1 MILTSFATRAAY
13 YEATSRKE
21 EEELT
26 RPNVSDGQDQPEALG
41 QFLPIQQ
48 VGQGKSILIYG
59 PTLSSS
65 SRNEQNLASAA
76 GYSVTVVDEA
86 AWSAMTTDQ
95 FAQYDAIVFPDPT
108 CSGSTQALAA
118 AEANNAVWSAAIT
131 GPIYLQGT
139 DPVYHGNSAA
149 QQLIISG
156 INFAA
161 SGSGTGLYVSLS
173 CYYYAAS
180 PDTPVPLLSAL
191 GNFQVVGQGNCPNQ
205 VTILEPTHPA
215 MSGLTN
221 EGLSNWFCSA
231 HQFFTSYPPSFIP
244 LAQAMRDPETALPF
258 IIATR
263 TASCLEFSQL
273 LCAQFTVTFNVTAES
288 QVTSVRCLGPCLS

>member
-1 MILTSFATRAAY
+1 MQRFKPMPPETGVSASLPIQIPFMLLTSFTEEAAY
-13 YEATSRKE
+13 YEAASRKE
-21 EEELT
+21 EEEMT
-26 RPNVSDGQDQPEALG
+26 RPNVSDGQDQAEVLG
-41 QFLPIQQ
+41 HPLPIQG

-59 PTLSSS
+59 PALSTS

-108 CSGSTQALAA
+108 CSGNTQALAA

-161 SGSGTGLYVSLS
+161 SGSGTGLYVSL
-173 CYYYAAS
+173 AATI
-180 PDTPVPLLSAL
+180 TP
-191 GNFQVVGQGNCPNQ
+191 
-205 VTILEPTHPA
+205 H
-215 MSGLTN
+215 
-221 EGLSNWFCSA
+221 
-231 HQFFTSYPPSFIP
+231 
-244 LAQAMRDPETALPF
+244 RR
-258 IIATR
+258 TR
-263 TASCLEFSQL
+263 RS
-273 LCAQFTVTFNVTAES
+273 
-288 QVTSVRCLGPCLS
+288 RC